1 MPRVVG
7 IWKKEIKSMDRLEK
21 RNYLKEIFAIGHWEY
36 LRDCRDDLEGEDL
49 LDCLSEIYGSGNI
62 LAPNKK
68 ELKDLLLE
76 CAKENISNSKELI
89 KKLNK
94 LLGLD
99 S

>member
-36 LRDCRDDLEGEDL
+36 LRDCRDDLEDEDL
-49 LDCLSEIYGSGNI
+49 LDCLSEIYGPGNI

>member
-21 RNYLKEIFAIGHWEY
+21 RNYLKEIFAIGHWEF
-36 LRDCRDDLEGEDL
+36 LRDCSEDL
-49 LDCLSEIYGSGNI
+49 KDEELTDCLSEIYGPGNI